1 MTPNTTHAIGID
13 VGGTKIAGGLVELST
28 GRVLVRRHRPTLP
41 ERGGPAVLAD
51 VLAQARELAA
61 EAKAHGI
68 AVAGIGVGLPQLVTP
83 DGRVDSD
90 HLFDWRDLSAA
101 AQLSGIA
108 PARLESDVRAAAW
121 AEAHFGAGRGHD
133 IFCYISIGTGV
144 SYCLVLNGRP
154 FAGAR
159 GYAIHFATMPQSIRC
174 RACGV
179 MHTAILEQTAG
190 GPGIAAA
197 YGNRCGR
204 AIAGAEEVLAAATAG
219 DRDAIA
225 VIDDAAMELGAAIG
239 QMVNMLDPQALVIG
253 GGLGLAGGLY
263 GERLSAAIRAHVFA
277 PQAQTLPILPAALG
291 PEAGIVGAALA
302 AVNA

>member
-41 ERGGPAVLAD
+41 ERGGPAVLAE
-51 VLAQARELAA
+51 VLSQARELAA
-61 EAKAHGI
+61 EAQAHG
-68 AVAGIGVGLPQLVTP
+68 ASVAGLGVGLPQLVTP

-90 HLFDWRDLSAA
+90 HLFDWRNLPAVE
-101 AQLSGIA
+101 QLSGVA

-133 IFCYISIGTGV
+133 IVCYISIGTGV

-154 FAGAR
+154 FAGVR
-159 GYAIHFATMPQSIRC
+159 GYAIHFATMPQTIRC

-179 MHTAILEQTAG
+179 MHTALLEQTAG

-197 YGNRCGR
+197 YGHRRGR
-204 AIAGAEEVLAAATAG
+204 AIAGAEEVLAAAAAG
-219 DRDAIA
+219 DREAIG
-225 VIDDAAMELGAAIG
+225 VIDDAEMRLGAAIG
-239 QMVNMLDPQALVIG
+239 LVVDMVG
-253 GGLGLAGGLY
+253 
-263 GERLSAAIRAHVFA
+263 R
-277 PQAQTLPILPAALG
+277 
-291 PEAGIVGAALA
+291 
-302 AVNA
+302 